1 MAVWY
6 NMDAPERVT
15 LVDIKGDVVDIAR
28 DEGKTEV
35 IVQEGQHQLSYEL
48 DEGLIEFGT
57 AIDDG
62 DFDRAV
68 AFLVRLHTHAI
79 SLSLSLPLSLS
90 FFLSLSLS
98 FFLSLSL
105 SFSLFLSLHSFFLSL
120 SLSLSPTHAYINI
133 HR

>member
-57 AIDDG
+57 AIDDA

-68 AFLVRLHTHAI
+68 TFLVRFFIRLYLY
-79 SLSLSLPLSLS
+79 LSLCPSACL
-90 FFLSLSLS
+90 
-98 FFLSLSL
+98 
-105 SFSLFLSLHSFFLSL
+105 
-120 SLSLSPTHAYINI
+120 
-133 HR
+133 